1 MLQFLLAS
9 IPMNLNLLDGAEW
22 NFQSVHDPLNRNTLH
37 MGENVGDSH
46 LAQALFSKYH
56 RI

>member
-46 LAQALFSKYH
+46 LTQALFSKYQ